1 VPNVGRTE
9 SWHQRRTLP
18 RRRSR
23 RPRSD
28 VDRLGRRGLHHPVQH
43 AIDAH
48 DQIDGSRLEILE
60 GVGHFPHVES
70 PERFAGVL
78 LDFLAE
84 SEPGAGPE
92 ALGEV
97 IAAESAARH
106 ASPASV

>member
-1 VPNVGRTE
+1 MLDVRSLGIKDELSLVDDLAARVP
-9 SWHQRRTLP
+9 TLIVWG
-18 RRRSR
+18 
-23 RPRSD
+23 D
-28 VDRLGRRGLHHPVQH
+28 EDFIIPVQH

-97 IAAESAARH
+97 IAVESAARH